1 VRKIDAMHRSAGL
14 LALALLVP
22 GRAAAAEGGI
32 DLIPNPWVLFLLI
45 AAFAVLIVPM
55 DRLLFRPLFRV
66 LDERA
71 ERIQGARARAGELQS
86 EANALLDRYQSEVAR
101 TREKAAR
108 ERRERAAKA
117 REEELAATGEA
128 RREAEERLEQ
138 ARREVDDALD
148 AARRDL
154 RRESEGL
161 ARLAAERVLGRALS

>member
-1 VRKIDAMHRSAGL
+1 VRTTNAMRRSAGV
-14 LALALLVP
+14 LALVLLIP

-71 ERIQGARARAGELQS
+71 ERIEGARKRAGEL
-86 EANALLDRYQSEVAR
+86 EAEADALLERYEGEVAR
-101 TREKAAR
+101 TREEAAR

-128 RREAEERLEQ
+128 RGEAEERLEQ
-138 ARREVDDALD
+138 ARREVDEALEK
-148 AARRDL
+148 ARRDL
-154 RRESEGL
+154 RRESEAL